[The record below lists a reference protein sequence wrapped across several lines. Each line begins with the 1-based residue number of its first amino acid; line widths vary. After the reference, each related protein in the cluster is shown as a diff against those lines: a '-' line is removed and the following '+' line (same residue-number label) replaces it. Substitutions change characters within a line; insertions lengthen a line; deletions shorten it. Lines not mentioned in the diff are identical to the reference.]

1 MNPVVIIMAN
11 RIKKANITSLF
22 PKYANDH
29 NILHIRL
36 NPNNNSKICLLD
48 ELGNMSVFANA
59 IAIKI
64 YNMVQTMGNT

>member
-1 MNPVVIIMAN
+1 MIMAN
-11 RIKKANITSLF
+11 KIKKANSTSLL

-36 NPNNNSKICLLD
+36 NPNNNSKNCLLD
-48 ELGNMSVFANA
+48 ELGNISVFASA
-59 IAIKI
+59 IAIKT